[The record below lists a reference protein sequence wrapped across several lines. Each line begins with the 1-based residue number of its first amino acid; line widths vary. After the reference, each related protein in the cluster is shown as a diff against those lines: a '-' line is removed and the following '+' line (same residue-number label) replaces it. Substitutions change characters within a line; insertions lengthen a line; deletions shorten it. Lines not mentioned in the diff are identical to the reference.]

1 MSSNLFAF
9 IRQNFVEHAA
19 SEKMFTQVMSIF
31 IVVRLEARR
40 QGIVKGS
47 SLFLLAADLAADKA
61 LVELSWFR
69 SGAVY
74 DMGLN
79 LYTCVNA

>member
-1 MSSNLFAF
+1 MTKFRRACS
-9 IRQNFVEHAA
+9 IRKNVYA
-19 SEKMFTQVMSIF
+19 SHVYF
-31 IVVRLEARR
+31 IVVRLDARR

-47 SLFLLAADLAADKA
+47 SLFLLAADKA

-74 DMGLN
+74 DKGLD
-79 LYTCVNA
+79 LYTCVNT